1 MDAIDK
7 VIYQWFSEYDCHCLS
22 QKEIDKIR
30 IDLDR
35 EYLKV
40 FDKILKKECKK

>member
-1 MDAIDK
+1 MGAIDK

-30 IDLDR
+30 VDLDR

-40 FDKILKKECKK
+40 FDKALEKANNK